1 MRSKSHVS
9 KFLDI
14 FSHRKDLNK
23 LLDVLGH
30 LFGLGITI
38 LINFKISSMA
48 DSENLCLYLRDKRET
63 PNSFTLISDPS

>member
-1 MRSKSHVS
+1 MYVS
-9 KFLDI
+9 KFLDKL
-14 FSHRKDLNK
+14 SHRKDLNE

-38 LINFKISSMA
+38 LIMA

-63 PNSFTLISDPS
+63 PNSFTLISNPS